1 MQGKIG
7 AILGLC
13 AVAAVGLSAC
23 GGATPYQ
30 PAAEPGRNSPSGYG
44 YSEQRLE
51 QDRFVVMF
59 SGNSMTS
66 RQTVENYLLYRA
78 AEVTVGTGHDWF
90 LALQRGTDRRTR
102 TVVDRAYGVGPY
114 PYWAPYWR
122 YGGGRYGWRSW
133 DPYIGDPFW
142 DSGVDVR
149 TIDRYEASAEIV
161 MGKGPRPED
170 PRAFMARDVLASLQ
184 GRIDMPR

>member
-1 MQGKIG
+1 MRRNFG

-13 AVAAVGLSAC
+13 ALAAAGLGAC

-30 PAAEPGRNSPSGYG
+30 PAAQPGRNAPSGYG

-51 QDRFVVMF
+51 QDRFVVTF

-66 RQTVENYLLYRA
+66 RQTVETYLLFRA
-78 AEVTVGTGHDWF
+78 AEVTVQNNYDWF
-90 LALQRGTDRRTR
+90 LTTQRGTDRRTR
-102 TVVDRAYGVGPY
+102 TVVDRAYGIGPY
-114 PYWAPYWR
+114 PYWTPYWR
-122 YGGGRYGWRSW
+122 YGGARYGWRSW
-133 DPYIGDPFW
+133 DPYLGDPFW

-161 MGKGPRPED
+161 MGTGPRPDD

-184 GRIDMPR
+184 GRIEMPR